1 MSIRSLFGGK
11 RKKITDYPTDVLTAR
26 DGTSFTIH
34 FFKHA
39 ALAIG
44 VGEKYVYVDPVNGY
58 ADYGVLPKADVLLVT
73 HSHYDH
79 LDRAATDELLTPHSE
94 ILCDRTSAEAF
105 EMNCHTMRPGSVAT
119 PCDWLKVE
127 AVAAYNT
134 SPDHRQFHPR
144 DREDCGY
151 VLTIGG
157 TRIYIAGDTEPT
169 PEMKALRGI
178 DIAFL
183 PVNQPY
189 TMTVDQAVEAVKA
202 LHPAIFYPYHYGEVE
217 EKTDIDR
224 LVRELEGITEVRVR
238 RREGASDRKSTRT
251 KPQPPISDR

>member
-1 MSIRSLFGGK
+1 MGQQPFGQTMRTKILLLMSILSFFGCGGK
-11 RKKITDYPTDVLTAR
+11 SAQYPCDTVTTR
-26 DGTSFTIH
+26 DGTQIVLH

-39 ALAIG
+39 SLAVQ
-44 VGEKYVYVDPVNGY
+44 VGEHWIYVDPVAEY
-58 ADYGVLPKADVLLVT
+58 ADYVELPKADLILIT

-79 LDRAATDELLTPHSE
+79 LDRAAVDTLSTRQTD
-94 ILCDRTSAEAF
+94 ILCDKTSAEAF
-105 EMNCHTMRPGSVAT
+105 DFNCHTMTPGSVAT
-119 PCDWLKVE
+119 PRDYVKVE

-134 SPDHRQFHPR
+134 TEGHTQFHPKE
-144 DREDCGY
+144 REDVGY

-169 PEMKALRGI
+169 PEMKALKDI

-202 LHPAIFYPYHYGEVE
+202 IRPAVFYPYHYGQVE
-217 EKTDIDR
+217 QPTDIDR
-224 LVRELEGITEVRVR
+224 LARELTGVTEVRIR
-238 RREGASDRKSTRT
+238 PME
-251 KPQPPISDR
+251 

>member
-1 MSIRSLFGGK
+1 MSILSLFGGGRAK
-11 RKKITDYPTDVLTAR
+11 APEYPSDTLTAR
-26 DGTSFTIH
+26 DGTQFTIR
-34 FFKHA
+34 FFSHA
-39 ALAIG
+39 SLAVS
-44 VGEKYVYVDPVNGY
+44 VGEKYLYVDPVSG
-58 ADYGVLPKADVLLVT
+58 
-73 HSHYDH
+73 H
-79 LDRAATDELLTPHSE
+79 AAEELLTPDTE
-94 ILCDRTSAEAF
+94 ILCDRTSAEMF

-134 SPDHRQFHPR
+134 TPDRRQFHPR

-169 PEMKALRGI
+169 PELRALRDI

-189 TMTVDQAVEAVKA
+189 TMTVEQAVEAVKA
-202 LHPAIFYPYHYGEVE
+202 LQPAIFYPYHYGQVE
-217 EKTDIDR
+217 ERTDIDR
-224 LVRELEGITEVRVR
+224 LVRELDGITEVRIR
-238 RREGASDRKSTRT
+238 PME
-251 KPQPPISDR
+251 